1 MAYKHGVY
9 VTEQDTSITAPVEGT
24 AGLQVVVG
32 TAPINLIPYNTL
44 AAGVVNTPIL
54 AYSYKEAVAS
64 LGFSSDFESYTLC
77 ASIYAAFQVVGVAPV
92 VFINVLDPTKHKASL
107 TTTSLAV
114 TDGSATLSEKG
125 VMLST
130 LVLKDGT
137 TTLVE
142 DDDYIAEFNDDGTV
156 LITVTK
162 EGVTSLTVSGT
173 KLDPS
178 AVTAEDIVGGVNVST
193 GEETGMEV
201 LRQVYPKLGMTP
213 GIVLAPYWSKDS
225 GVCAAMQAK
234 ATSLNGCFR
243 TFFVADIDS
252 SSSGATQYSKVKEQK
267 EKQGLTSKYGCA
279 GWLYGKVGSYLIPAS
294 ALIAA
299 ELAYVDVSLGDIPYD
314 GVDNQTV
321 AISAA
326 CLENGTE
333 VLLDQEQANTVN
345 SFGVVTF
352 LNLNGWRL
360 WGNNNTAYP
369 STTDP
374 KDRWISIRRFMN
386 WAANT
391 FILTYFQKVGRPIS
405 TKLIQ
410 TIVQSEN
417 IRGNSFVARGI
428 CARYEIAFLS
438 DENATTDFIDGKIT
452 FHQYISPFPPAED
465 IEDIIEYD
473 ADAVTTA
480 LTA

>member
-9 VTEQDTSITAPVEGT
+9 VTEQDTSIAAPVEGT

-32 TAPINLIPYNTL
+32 TAPVNLIPYNTL
-44 AAGVVNTPIL
+44 AAGVVNTPII
-54 AYSYKEAVAS
+54 AYTYKEAVAS
-64 LGFSSDFESYTLC
+64 LGFSDDFKSYTLC
-77 ASIYAAFQVVGVAPV
+77 ASMYATFQVVGVAPI
-92 VFINVLDPTKHKASL
+92 VFINVLDPAKHKAAL
-107 TTTSLAV
+107 TATSLAV
-114 TDGSATLSEKG
+114 TDGAATLSEQG
-125 VMLST
+125 VLLST
-130 LVLKDGT
+130 LEVKDGDT
-137 TTLVE
+137 VLAA

-162 EGVTSLTVSGT
+162 EGVSSISVTGT
-173 KLDPS
+173 KLDPA
-178 AVTAEDIVGGVNVST
+178 AVTAEDIVGGVDTAT
-193 GEETGMEV
+193 GAESGMEV
-201 LRQVYPKLGMTP
+201 LRQVYPKLSMTP

-234 ATSLNGCFR
+234 TTSLNGCLR

-252 SSSGATQYSKVKEQK
+252 SSSGATQYGKVKEQK

-279 GWLYGKVGSYLIPAS
+279 GWLWGKVGTHLIPAS

-314 GVDNQTV
+314 GVDNRTV

-326 CLENGTE
+326 CLEDGTE

-360 WGNNNTAYP
+360 WGNNNTACL

-391 FILTYFQKVGRPIS
+391 FILIYFQKVGRPIS
-405 TKLIQ
+405 NKLIQ

-428 CARYEIAFLS
+428 CARYEIAYLA
-438 DENATTDFIDGKIT
+438 DENSATDLVNGKIT

-473 ADAVTTA
+473 ADAISSA
-480 LTA
+480 LSA